1 MDAQV
6 VEQDHGDAPT
16 QLGTLDCSAQL
27 GTERSSSTTKRPL
40 PIEPTIPPVDESE
53 AILLLV
59 IPAGLDQPLPT
70 TTPWTPHAGQ
80 GGVQSDLDLVLQVD
94 VGPWQQ
100 PQQPGQVFWHLIAQQ
115 RIRQQIIDRWR

>member
-1 MDAQV
+1 MV
-6 VEQDHGDAPT
+6 ST
-16 QLGTLDCSAQL
+16 AQL
-27 GTERSSSTTKRPL
+27 GTERSSSTARRTL
-40 PIEPTIPPVDESE
+40 PIEPTIPPVDQTE

-80 GGVQSDLDLVLQVD
+80 GGMQSDLDLVLQVH

-100 PQQPGQVFWHLIAQQ
+100 PQQPRQVFWHLIAQQ
-115 RIRQQIIDRWR
+115 RIRQQIINRWRHRRCRGR